1 MALLTKCPKIASV
14 SLCLM
19 GALSQERALLRPVR
33 SEWQQR
39 EGRGEQC
46 RMSGIAGEGSKGR
59 INEYDPGR
67 GKMEA
72 GEEKELGCM

>member
-1 MALLTKCPKIASV
+1 
-14 SLCLM
+14 
-19 GALSQERALLRPVR
+19 
-33 SEWQQR
+33 
-39 EGRGEQC
+39 
-46 RMSGIAGEGSKGR
+46 MSGIAGEGSKGR